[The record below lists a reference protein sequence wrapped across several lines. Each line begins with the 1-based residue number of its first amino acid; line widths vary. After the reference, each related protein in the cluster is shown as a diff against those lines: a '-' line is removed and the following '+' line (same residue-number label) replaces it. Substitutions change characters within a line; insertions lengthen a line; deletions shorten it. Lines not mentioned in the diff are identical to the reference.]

1 MIHIINQILIIWLIK
16 YKIKI
21 KIKMKIIF
29 KNKNNFKNFLSN
41 QIRACFKKL
50 KIYKNKWKILI
61 ISKIGKIKFL
71 MKIKNWINKIM
82 KICIILNKFKRNKNK
97 I

>member
-29 KNKNNFKNFLSN
+29 KNKNNFKNLLSN

-50 KIYKNKWKILI
+50 KIYKNK
-61 ISKIGKIKFL
+61 
-71 MKIKNWINKIM
+71 
-82 KICIILNKFKRNKNK
+82 
-97 I
+97 